1 MGEKPTAAFA
11 LSLIGAIFML
21 LGGLGILALASAV
34 GALASMFDLGLGIGL
49 TLLGAVGMVW
59 GILAL
64 VGAILMNSSDA
75 GRVRTGSILV
85 LLASILSWFGTF
97 GGFFIGFLL
106 GLIGA
111 ILGLT
116 WHPSKSE
123 RAPPPPP

>member
-1 MGEKPTAAFA
+1 
-11 LSLIGAIFML
+11 
-21 LGGLGILALASAV
+21 
-34 GALASMFDLGLGIGL
+34 MFDLGLGIGL

>member
-1 MGEKPTAAFA
+1 MGEKPTAAFV

>member
-1 MGEKPTAAFA
+1 MGEKPTAAFV

-21 LGGLGILALASAV
+21 LGGLGILAVASAV
-34 GALASMFDLGLGIGL
+34 GAFASMFDLGLGIGL